1 MPEKLT
7 VSVAEACHMTGLST
21 STIYRMFQNNTLT
34 RLRIG
39 TQVLIRVE
47 EIENL
52 IENAEAA

>member
-21 STIYRMFQNNTLT
+21 STIYRMFQNYTLT

-39 TQVLIRVE
+39 TKVLIRVE